1 MLAFL
6 LRLAEGRQINMAQK
20 LGRFMQGQAH
30 DAGKTARQSLDE
42 HGAEALDRIGASL
55 VAGLAGSPIG
65 VNFIGGDSSKA
76 DVADAQRG
84 PMVCPVTQGYRA
96 E

>member
-6 LRLAEGRQINMAQK
+6 LRLAEGRQINVAQK

-42 HGAEALDRIGASL
+42 HGAEALDRRARHASPSIMT
-55 VAGLAGSPIG
+55 AAMKAASR
-65 VNFIGGDSSKA
+65 SK
-76 DVADAQRG
+76 
-84 PMVCPVTQGYRA
+84 
-96 E
+96 